1 MPVRGEGGT
10 REARSPGRAK
20 AHRIMKITASFQRRA
35 TLAVLLAAAVVGCGS
50 ASNTGAAASATPTAT
65 PSTPAATKQP
75 PAAAS
80 AGQAFTGTAYPSQG
94 HSHLLPGE
102 PDDFVYN
109 SDPPTSGPHR
119 EMFNDAFISS
129 TNLPVYLQVHLL
141 EHGNV
146 LLQYSC
152 VCPDVAAALASIA
165 MRHDQQFLTA
175 GETRPTVAEVQN
187 AEDQGKAV
195 IVAPYPRMKERIALT
210 AWTHLGVL
218 SKVDQH
224 KVDSFITTHLG
235 NPTE

>member
-1 MPVRGEGGT
+1 
-10 REARSPGRAK
+10 
-20 AHRIMKITASFQRRA
+20 
-35 TLAVLLAAAVVGCGS
+35 
-50 ASNTGAAASATPTAT
+50 
-65 PSTPAATKQP
+65 
-75 PAAAS
+75 
-80 AGQAFTGTAYPSQG
+80 
-94 HSHLLPGE
+94 LLPGE

-109 SDPPTSGPHR
+109 SNPPTSGPHR
-119 EMFNDAFISS
+119 EVFSDAFVSS
-129 TNLPVYLQVHLL
+129 TSLPVYVQVHLL

-195 IVAPYPRMKERIALT
+195 IVAPYQRMKQRIALT

-218 SKVDQH
+218 SKVDQQ
-224 KVDSFITTHLG
+224 KIESFIAAHLSS
-235 NPTE
+235 PSE

>member
-1 MPVRGEGGT
+1 
-10 REARSPGRAK
+10 
-20 AHRIMKITASFQRRA
+20 MKITALLQRRA
-35 TLAVLLAAAVVGCGS
+35 ALVVLLAAAAVGCGS
-50 ASNTGAAASATPTAT
+50 ATNTGASASATPTVT
-65 PSTPAATKQP
+65 PSAESTKLP
-75 PAAAS
+75 PATA

-119 EMFNDAFISS
+119 EIFSDAFISS
-129 TNLPVYLQVHLL
+129 TSLPVYLQVHLL

-152 VCPDVAAALASIA
+152 VCPDVAAALAAIA

-175 GETRPTVAEVQN
+175 GETRATIAEVQN

-195 IVAPYPRMKERIALT
+195 IVAPYPHMKKRVALT
-210 AWTHLGVL
+210 AWTHLGAL
-218 SKVDQH
+218 SKVDQA
-224 KVDSFITTHLG
+224 KIESFIATHLG